1 MIRVLVAD
9 DHAIVRE
16 GLRRLLGAA
25 SDIEVAGEAATGDA
39 ALEQLAAARVDVL
52 LLDISMPGKN
62 FLDLLREVR
71 ARHPR
76 TRVLVLSGHA
86 EDEYAVR
93 ALRAG
98 ASGYVAKERS
108 PQDLLQAIR
117 KVQGGGRYVSPT
129 LAERLAAGLTDDA
142 DAVPHEALS
151 DREYQVLQLLG
162 AGLSVKE
169 IGGRL
174 VLSAKTVS
182 TYRQRILEK
191 LGLKTTADLIRYAVQ
206 RNLSA

>member
-1 MIRVLVAD
+1 MIRVLLAD
-9 DHAIVRE
+9 DHAIVRD

-25 SDIEVAGEAATGDA
+25 SDIHVAGEAATGDE
-39 ALEQLAAARVDVL
+39 ALAQLATLRVDIL
-52 LLDISMPGKN
+52 LLDISMPGTG
-62 FLDLLREVR
+62 FLDLLRAVR
-71 ARHPR
+71 EGHPR

-86 EDEYAVR
+86 EDEYAIR

-108 PQDLLQAIR
+108 PQDLLAAIR
-117 KVQGGGRYVSPT
+117 KAHAGGRYVSPA
-129 LAERLAAGLTDDA
+129 LAERLAAGLTDDGP
-142 DAVPHEALS
+142 AVPHEALS

-169 IGGRL
+169 IAGRL
-174 VLSAKTVS
+174 ELSAKTVS

-191 LGLKTTADLIRYAVQ
+191 LGLKTTADMIRYAVQ
-206 RNLSA
+206 RNLTA

>member
-1 MIRVLVAD
+1 MIRVLLAD
-9 DHAIVRE
+9 DHAIVRD

-25 SDIEVAGEAATGDA
+25 SDIDVAGEAATGDE
-39 ALEQLAAARVDVL
+39 ALVLLATTRVDVL
-52 LLDISMPGKN
+52 LLDISMPGTG
-62 FLDLLREVR
+62 FLDLLRTLRE
-71 ARHPR
+71 RHPR

-108 PQDLLQAIR
+108 PQDLLAAIR
-117 KVQGGGRYVSPT
+117 KAHAGGRYVSPT

-142 DAVPHEALS
+142 EAVPHETLS

-162 AGLSVKE
+162 AGQSVKE
-169 IGGRL
+169 IAAHL
-174 VLSAKTVS
+174 ELSAKTVS
-182 TYRQRILEK
+182 TYRQRVLEK

-206 RNLSA
+206 RGLAQ

>member
-1 MIRVLVAD
+1 MIRVLLAD

-16 GLRRLLGAA
+16 GLRRLLGSA
-25 SDIEVAGEAATGDA
+25 SDIEIAGEAATGDE
-39 ALEQLAAARVDVL
+39 ALDRLGSGRVDVL

-62 FLDLLREVR
+62 FLDLLREVKQ
-71 ARHPR
+71 RHPR

-108 PQDLLQAIR
+108 PQELLAAIR
-117 KVQGGGRYVSPT
+117 KAQGGGRYVSPT
-129 LAERLAAGLTDDA
+129 LAEQLAAGVADDG
-142 DAVPHEALS
+142 DAVPHAALS

-174 VLSAKTVS
+174 GLSAKTVS

-191 LGLKTTADLIRYAVQ
+191 LDLKTTADLIRYAVQ
-206 RNLSA
+206 RHLSA

>member
-1 MIRVLVAD
+1 
-9 DHAIVRE
+9 
-16 GLRRLLGAA
+16 
-25 SDIEVAGEAATGDA
+25 
-39 ALEQLAAARVDVL
+39 
-52 LLDISMPGKN
+52 MPGKN
-62 FLDLLREVR
+62 FLDLLREVKQ
-71 ARHPR
+71 RHPR

-108 PQDLLQAIR
+108 PQELLAAIR
-117 KVQGGGRYVSPT
+117 KAQGGGRYVSPT
-129 LAERLAAGLTDDA
+129 LAEQLAAGVADDG
-142 DAVPHEALS
+142 DAVPHAALS

-174 VLSAKTVS
+174 GLSAKTVS

-191 LGLKTTADLIRYAVQ
+191 LALKTTADLIRYAVQ
-206 RNLSA
+206 RHLSA